1 MAAKTKPVA
10 ILAALALAALSAL
23 ALIGLGGVSRAEEGG
38 PLFTG
43 VSTKG
48 GVHGTVSTKLTGT
61 QIGAGLKIH
70 KINAGTG
77 KLEPNPVECAAVTF
91 TGTIP
96 AGIST
101 EATVAPTFGGGCKGG
116 GFGTVT
122 VKTTG
127 CSFRFYNL
135 AKVKADVYGS
145 TLELECDPNKDIEV
159 QMFAAADEK
168 VEECKLTV
176 QTANNTKLEGITFD
190 DNTTLNPLTDVVA
203 TIDTKLEYS
212 QSGNCGVVKGA
223 FATMTGEVTFTGDS
237 EVTPTEAVDVEISG

>member
-1 MAAKTKPVA
+1 MATKMTTLIFAIMFVA
-10 ILAALALAALSAL
+10 VAVFAIVQ
-23 ALIGLGGVSRAEEGG
+23 GGGVSRAEEGG
-38 PLFTG
+38 PVFTG
-43 VSTKG
+43 VATKG
-48 GVHGTVSTKLTGT
+48 GTHGTVSTKLTGT

-101 EATVAPTFGGGCKGG
+101 EATVTPTFGGGCKAG
-116 GFGTVT
+116 GFATAT

-127 CSFRFYNL
+127 CFFRFYNL
-135 AKVKADVYGS
+135 KKAKVDVYES
-145 TLELECDPNKDIEV
+145 TLELECEPTKDVEV

-168 VEECKLTV
+168 KEECKLTV

-190 DNTTLNPLTDVVA
+190 DVTTLNPLTEVVA

-212 QSGNCGVVKGA
+212 QSGNCGVVKTA
-223 FATMTGEVTFTGDS
+223 FATMTGEVTFSGDS
-237 EVTPTEAVDVEISG
+237 EVTPGEAVDVEISG

>member
-1 MAAKTKPVA
+1 MVKKLTALSVLLIAFA
-10 ILAALALAALSAL
+10 SAAALFLDQ
-23 ALIGLGGVSRAEEGG
+23 GDGVSRAEEGG
-38 PLFTG
+38 PVFTG

-77 KLEPNPVECAAVTF
+77 KLEPNPIECTIVTF

-101 EATVAPTFGGGCKGG
+101 EATVAPTFGGACKGSG
-116 GFGTVT
+116 WVAT
-122 VKTTG
+122 VKTSG
-127 CSFRFYNL
+127 CFFRFYNPQ
-135 AKVKADVYGS
+135 KVKADVYGS
-145 TLELECDPNKDIEV
+145 TLELECETNKDLEV
-159 QMFAAADEK
+159 QMFSAADEK
-168 VEECKLTV
+168 TEECKLTV

-190 DNTTLNPLTDVVA
+190 DITTLNPLTDVVA

-212 QSGNCGVVKGA
+212 QSGKCGVVKSA